1 MSDLSSPKVKVLP
14 LEAWMTWLGDE
25 DGLTVP
31 IEEDRRMP
39 PVFGRPGWYYNR
51 IKNVAWFEVP
61 SLNLCYLMKPE
72 MFLYGLRLL
81 EVQRYNEQQI
91 AALRLAMR
99 EGMATREQKRW
110 VRDWDEAKRT
120 NELVR
125 SIRRELFRASKES
138 TYEPWRS
145 P

>member
-1 MSDLSSPKVKVLP
+1 MSDLRSPKVKVLP

-25 DGLTVP
+25 DGL
-31 IEEDRRMP
+31 IEPLGEDRRMP

-81 EVQRYNEQQI
+81 EVQRYNERQI
-91 AALRLAMR
+91 GALRLAMR
-99 EGMATREQKRW
+99 EGMATKEQKRL
-110 VRDWDEAKRT
+110 VRDWDDAKRT

-125 SIRRELFRASKES
+125 SIRRDLIKCENEGTKL
-138 TYEPWRS
+138 
-145 P
+145 